1 MIVPRALWQAAQE
14 VHERSDTWLS
24 PGELVAA
31 VTTDPEV
38 RSLMLA
44 EWALYEDDPADVLD
58 QLCLCVAC
66 ERHEADDGED
76 VCSTCL
82 EEAEEDPMWLAKK
95 EMEA

>member
-14 VHERSDTWLS
+14 VYERSDTWLS
-24 PGELVAA
+24 PGEIVTA

-44 EWALYEDDPADVLD
+44 EWARYEADPADILE

-66 ERHEADDGED
+66 ERYPAELGDDTCT
-76 VCSTCL
+76 VCQQR
-82 EEAEEDPMWLAKK
+82 AEEDPMWLAKK
-95 EMEA
+95 EEE